1 MLKIENKMVKKLLLI
16 SFLLLFLVTGR
27 SFSSSLFKSL
37 PYPLST
43 RMIGE
48 RSLNIGGENFKTTLY
63 ETDVSPQEVIRF
75 YKDKLPIYGW
85 KFCGPSCSKTTIKNI
100 DTEMAIIEYK
110 KNSQRC
116 RIIIQQVKEIMGQ
129 SPYTL
134 IMLEYE
140 KD

>member
-85 KFCGPSCSKTTIKNI
+85 KFCEKCGENFKSMGITSRILIFTRNKELLVIGILPSDSNSTRFFI
-100 DTEMAIIEYK
+100 DRGK
-110 KNSQRC
+110 VPSF
-116 RIIIQQVKEIMGQ
+116 
-129 SPYTL
+129 
-134 IMLEYE
+134 
-140 KD
+140 